1 MPEEILAPALGDSV
15 VDKNGVPDNQ
25 FFIWMATITEAVNVL
40 PPLTGTG
47 SPEGN
52 TVASIG
58 RWYVNLSAVA
68 GSGIF
73 FKDTGDGDTGWV
85 ARS

>member
-1 MPEEILAPALGDSV
+1 MPETILTPALGESV
-15 VDKNGVPDNQ
+15 IGANGVPDYQ
-25 FFIWMATITEAVNVL
+25 FFIWMTAITDAVDEL
-40 PPLTGTG
+40 APLAGTG

-52 TVASIG
+52 TVASAG